1 MSVFGDSPYL
11 QAMDIKGPVP
21 VYVRDHHYTNFYYRR
36 SMPLRE
42 AYNVFEQLESSAA
55 NSSILYIKQCMLNA
69 DGSPHEYTKTA
80 INDPVYGSAE
90 VIGAIIKAL
99 REVDAGGMH
108 QFITDMDK
116 IEIRNK
122 RTPPKG
128 VKQQAPQEIIT
139 PMMPKGIDVNIAAV
153 MLLAQKGYYEVL
165 QMQLAEFRFYYE
177 LDRQVKNNPSLM
189 PGGVSL

>member
-11 QAMDIKGPVP
+11 QAMDVKGPVP
-21 VYVRDHHYTNFYYRR
+21 VYVRDHHFTNFYYKNT
-36 SMPLRE
+36 MPLRE
-42 AYNVFEQLESSAA
+42 AYNVFEQLETSAA
-55 NSSILYIKQCMLNA
+55 NSSITYIKQCMLNA
-69 DGSPHEYTKTA
+69 DGSPHVYTLDQ
-80 INDPVYGSAE
+80 INDPAYGGSE

-99 REVDAGGMH
+99 RDVDAGGMH
-108 QFITDMDK
+108 EFITDMDK

-128 VKQQAPQEIIT
+128 VKQQAAQEVIT

-177 LDRQVKNNPSLM
+177 LDRQVKNNPSIM
-189 PGGVSL
+189 PGGVNL